1 MNIRFVALLYMRC
14 NCMYSYLDAYN
25 NCLSGPIYI
34 IQNAY
39 LFKGLIYYIQA
50 VVKCILHILDLVF
63 FDKFQSF

>member
-1 MNIRFVALLYMRC
+1 
-14 NCMYSYLDAYN
+14 MYSYLDAYN

-50 VVKCILHILDLVF
+50 VVKYILGT
-63 FDKFQSF
+63 